1 MANPV
6 VGLGI
11 VATYVAKKGIT
22 EAVKKYGK
30 KAVAAVYKADKSS
43 SEELFNVADG
53 LDAFLKDKK
62 KNKEK
67 KENKTPPK
75 KNKPNMAIRK
85 GANNYAKNKGMA

>member
-43 SEELFNVADG
+43 SEEMFNVADG
-53 LDAFLKDKK
+53 LD
-62 KNKEK
+62 
-67 KENKTPPK
+67 
-75 KNKPNMAIRK
+75 
-85 GANNYAKNKGMA
+85 